1 MRKLSQKLDEYAIEA
16 VEYDIITVL
25 MKARNKTSPVQ
36 TWLNYYQLENFS
48 ARRSTTSYM
57 NMLNS

>member
-48 ARRSTTSYM
+48 AQRSTTSYI